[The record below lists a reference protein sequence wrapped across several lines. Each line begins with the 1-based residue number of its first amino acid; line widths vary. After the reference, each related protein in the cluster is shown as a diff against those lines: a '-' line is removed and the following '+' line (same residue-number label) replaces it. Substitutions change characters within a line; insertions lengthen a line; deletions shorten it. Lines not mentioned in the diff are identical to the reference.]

1 MAVVITSV
9 KLSKQTV
16 ETKEV
21 FRMSV
26 AVKESAQEP
35 KMYRLPFK
43 LGTSKGGVKSM
54 AKATLPTNYKDDI
67 MASSMAGKRRYNMIQ
82 NSDGT
87 ISS

>member
-1 MAVVITSV
+1 MAILITDA

-21 FRMSV
+21 FRISV

-43 LGTSKGGVKSM
+43 LGASKGGIK
-54 AKATLPTNYKDDI
+54 
-67 MASSMAGKRRYNMIQ
+67 
-82 NSDGT
+82 
-87 ISS
+87 

>member
-21 FRMSV
+21 FRISV

-43 LGTSKGGVKSM
+43 LGTSKGGVK
-54 AKATLPTNYKDDI
+54 
-67 MASSMAGKRRYNMIQ
+67 
-82 NSDGT
+82 
-87 ISS
+87 